1 MMMGEG
7 LWSGAAGRVFFAL
20 TRQEFAQ
27 QVDAVTQAHQSQKTG
42 RNFGYLEAV
51 DYVNRHE
58 YCDQNG
64 EKQHLQSGYIDLAIR
79 GDQVSPA
86 RLRDR
91 LSRRN
96 RLCLVCR
103 AAWRELRTEGRETAD
118 AEKGEGAFGERNE
131 ISGEHHDVCRRRAD
145 HEHPEDDLELRQAGP
160 ATSGLDPL
168 QQEIV
173 A

>member
-64 EKQHLQSGYIDLAIR
+64 EKQHLQSGYIDLAVR

-86 RLRDR
+86 RLRNR

-96 RLCLVCR
+96 RLYLVCH
-103 AAWRELRTEGRETAD
+103 AAWRELRTEGHETAD
-118 AEKGEGAFGERNE
+118 TEKCEGAFGERNE
-131 ISGEHHDVCRRRAD
+131 ISGEHHHVGRRPAH
-145 HEHPEDDLELRQAGP
+145 HEHPDTDLQFRHAAP
-160 ATSGLDPL
+160 
-168 QQEIV
+168 
-173 A
+173 